1 MTDTKHPTVAKTRKK
16 IEALTKKGIA
26 KEKRKYPRFHIKLPI
41 SYSRAKSEGHHGGI
55 VGNASEGG
63 VLVHL
68 PEKLDTGEVL
78 KIEILF
84 AEGWELKTVRGIAK
98 IVWNDLAGKKKQ
110 RVNRNGLQ
118 FQLINKRNLQ
128 KLKVLL
134 REASQ
139 KNKKI

>member
-1 MTDTKHPTVAKTRKK
+1 MTDTKHPTVVKTRKK

-26 KEKRKYPRFHIKLPI
+26 KEKRKYPRFHFKLPM

-139 KNKKI
+139 KK

>member
-1 MTDTKHPTVAKTRKK
+1 MTDTKHPTVAKTRK
-16 IEALTKKGIA
+16 IIDPVTKKGIA
-26 KEKRKYPRFHIKLPI
+26 KERRKYPRFHFKLPM
-41 SYSRAKSEGHHGGI
+41 SYSRTESEGNHGGI

-63 VLVHL
+63 ILVHL

-84 AEGWELKTVRGIAK
+84 AKGWELKTVRGIAK
-98 IVWNDLAGKKKQ
+98 IIWSDLAGKKTG

-128 KLKVLL
+128 KLRILL
-134 REASQ
+134 KEASK